1 MATSTLHVF
10 WNDTLVGRLGLDAK
24 QRFEFQYG
32 AGWKGAPISVSLP
45 VQPDPFRGDD
55 ARPFFNN
62 LLPEGDVRKAIA
74 REKGISDRNDYKLLE
89 LIAGDCAGALT
100 LLPAGQTPK
109 KSGAPAYR
117 PLDADAI
124 AALVHGRPAKSV
136 LAAGSDLRLSLA
148 GAQDKIPVFAEGRSF
163 FLPENAAAASTHILK
178 LPIAGYEQTVENEAF
193 CMRLASQIG
202 LPVAPVWIVT
212 PSARAGRL
220 LLVERF
226 DRARSGRRVLRLHQ
240 EDFCQALGILSEH
253 KYQNEGGPS
262 LKQCFEVTRAVS
274 VDPAT
279 DVRNLLHWTCF
290 NFLTGNADAHGK
302 NVSLLIADDG
312 TIRLTPFY
320 DLLST
325 AVYENL
331 SPKMAMKIGSEYA
344 PSEVSPRKWGKLAEE
359 TGLGARYV
367 RDELRATAERLTTAS
382 ATLREAFVAEFGKTA
397 ILDAIVALIAKRA
410 SKILRY

>member
-10 WNDTLVGRLGLDAK
+10 WNDTLVGRLGLDPK
-24 QRFEFQYG
+24 QRFEFQYD
-32 AGWKGAPISVSLP
+32 AGWNGAPISVSLP

-74 REKGISDRNDYKLLE
+74 REKGISDRNDFKLLE

-109 KSGAPAYR
+109 KAGAPAYR
-117 PLDADAI
+117 PLDADVI
-124 AALVHGRPAKSV
+124 AGLVHGRPANSV
-136 LAAGSDLRLSLA
+136 LAAGTDLRLSLA
-148 GAQDKIPVFAEGRSF
+148 GAQDKIPVFAEGHSF
-163 FLPENAAAASTHILK
+163 FLPENASAASTHILK
-178 LPIAGYEQTVENEAF
+178 LPIAGYQQTVENEAF
-193 CMRLASQIG
+193 CMRLAAQIG

-212 PSARAGRL
+212 PNARAGRL
-220 LLVERF
+220 LLVERY
-226 DRARSGRRVLRLHQ
+226 DRARSGRQVRRLHQ

-279 DVRNLLHWTCF
+279 DARNLLHWTCF

-331 SPKMAMKIGSEYA
+331 SPKMAMKIGGEYA
-344 PSEVSPRKWGKLAEE
+344 PSEVSPRKWDKLAEE
-359 TGLGARYV
+359 TGLGTRYV
-367 RDELRATAERLTTAS
+367 RDELRATAERLTSSSTA
-382 ATLREAFVAEFGKTA
+382 LRHAFVAEFGKTV
-397 ILDAIVALIAKRA
+397 IVDAIVALIAKRA
-410 SKILRY
+410 SKILR